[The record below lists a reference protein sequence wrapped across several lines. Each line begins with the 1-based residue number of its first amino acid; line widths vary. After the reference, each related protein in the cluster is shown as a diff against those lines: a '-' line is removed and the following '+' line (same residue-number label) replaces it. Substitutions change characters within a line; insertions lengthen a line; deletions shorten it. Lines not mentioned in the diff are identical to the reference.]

1 MVPSRNRR
9 VASIPHAVEGDAGV
23 VAAEIGDAELLLEAS
38 LEWRHFLGRSP
49 DIVNS
54 QRCWPTWSSVGQKAI
69 RVLLLETCLFSQ
81 VLAVADVWSSRWIV
95 VSAGMTSDCSI
106 E

>member
-1 MVPSRNRR
+1 
-9 VASIPHAVEGDAGV
+9 VAMAVDSNS
-23 VAAEIGDAELLLEAS
+23 EL
-38 LEWRHFLGRSP
+38 
-49 DIVNS
+49 
-54 QRCWPTWSSVGQKAI
+54 T
-69 RVLLLETCLFSQ
+69 TQ